1 MVMFKY
7 LYYCDI
13 MYRLCKGGL
22 ARPDDYVRHNK
33 ILLSMIQSA
42 DLKGFA
48 EFLLDNGGLYNDL
61 DLVLVSD
68 KREVEFVA
76 EWFSGGDYS
85 SDGLI
90 SKSDIIA
97 TIMRIAITILFEYS
111 GWYYRYR
118 THRGFRIVITDEFIK
133 NLGDSSSS
141 RSVVRFMSSFRAV
154 LSNLGRSTILFE
166 GLDLKTRIDFYKK
179 SVSLTGIKTLLGYEA
194 GLQSAKGADVIQDG
208 WSELVEF
215 LIKND

>member
-7 LYYCDI
+7 LYYCDV
-13 MYRLCKGGL
+13 MCRLCKGGL
-22 ARPDDYVRHNK
+22 VRPDDYVRHNQ
-33 ILLSMIQSA
+33 ILFNMIESA

-61 DLVLVSD
+61 DWVWVSENRKAKLVT
-68 KREVEFVA
+68 
-76 EWFSGGDYS
+76 EWFNGADYGA
-85 SDGLI
+85 DGLI
-90 SKSDIIA
+90 SEDSVID
-97 TIMRIAITILFEYS
+97 TIMRIAIRILFEYS

-118 THRGFRIVITDEFIK
+118 THKGFKVVITEGFSK
-133 NLGDSSSS
+133 NLQDSSSS
-141 RSVVRFMSSFRAV
+141 RSIVQFMSSFRAV
-154 LSNLGRSTILFE
+154 LGNLSRSTILFE

-179 SVSLTGIKTLLGYEA
+179 SVSFTGIKTLLGHEA